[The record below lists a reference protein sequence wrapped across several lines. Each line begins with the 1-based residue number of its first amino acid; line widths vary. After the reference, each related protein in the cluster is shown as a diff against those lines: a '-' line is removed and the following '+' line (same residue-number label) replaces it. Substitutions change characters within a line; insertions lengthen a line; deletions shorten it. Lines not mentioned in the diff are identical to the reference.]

1 MRGSPPCEIVVA
13 PSGAWRLAVL
23 LVAGAGLAS
32 MAIWTLTSPLGE
44 SMWPRLAVAGAAL
57 AVVALAMSLWRSEV
71 LTLRWDGDQWSVG
84 PGVASSAPVRGELL
98 VALDL
103 GSFLLL
109 RFRPEGR
116 SAPTAVRWIPVGRR
130 GLEHE
135 WHAFRC
141 AVYSPRPA
149 AGPSVADPHFPE

>member
-1 MRGSPPCEIVVA
+1 MRGSPPCEIAVA
-13 PSGAWRLAVL
+13 PSGAWRLGIV

-32 MAIWTLTSPLGE
+32 MAVWLVTSPLGE
-44 SMWPRLAVAGAAL
+44 GTWPRLAVAGAAL
-57 AVVALAMSLWRSEV
+57 AVVAIAMSLWRSDPR
-71 LTLRWDGDQWSVG
+71 TLCWDGDRWSLDSG
-84 PGVASSAPVRGELL
+84 AASLAPVVGELL

-109 RFRPEGR
+109 RFRPDGR
-116 SAPTAVRWIPVGRR
+116 SGPVAVRWIPVGRR
-130 GLEHE
+130 GLERE

-149 AGPSVADPHFPE
+149 SGPSVADPPLS